1 MKNRCVL
8 TILPVLL
15 VMGFSATLARAAN
28 DPFQI
33 GQIWT
38 YDHQGP
44 RTGSMDPNA
53 IDGQRI
59 VQVISVTDA
68 NEPQWVIEECFTNDP
83 NVIGR
88 LYVNAQHLLTAF
100 DLENENGE
108 MMTLRYARPI
118 PYQKADIAV
127 GEEVTI
133 ETTLGMAGQNF
144 EMGCQVVTRR
154 LEDETMTTPA
164 GTFPDCLHYKT
175 TTTLTVNMTITKV
188 PMAEQHERWYS
199 PTAGGVVKEVYT
211 KEPVKF
217 LAWSRPGYTAT
228 STLKSF
234 TTQQVTSDAIA
245 RAEAAQHYT
254 PRSSRFSLR
263 AKALTLLAA
272 LAVLLVA
279 GFVLVKRLR
288 R

>member
-15 VMGFSATLARAAN
+15 VTGFSATLARAAH
-28 DPFQI
+28 DPFQL

-59 VQVISVTDA
+59 LHVISVLDA
-68 NEPQWVIEECFTNDP
+68 NDTQWVIEERFTNDP

-88 LYVNAQHLLTAF
+88 LYVNDQHLLTAF

-108 MMTLRYARPI
+108 MMTLRYARPV
-118 PYQKADIAV
+118 PFQKADIAV

-144 EMGCQVVTRR
+144 EMPCKIVTRR
-154 LEDETMTTPA
+154 LDDQTISTPA
-164 GTFPDCLHYKT
+164 GAFADCLHYKT

-188 PMAEQHERWYS
+188 PMVEQHERWYS
-199 PTAGGVVKEVYT
+199 PTAGGVVKEIYR
-211 KEPVKF
+211 KEPIKF

-234 TTQQVTSDAIA
+234 NTQHVTSDAIA

-254 PRSSRFSLR
+254 PRPSRLSLR
-263 AKALTLLAA
+263 AKAFVLLAA
-272 LAVLLVA
+272 IGILLAA
-279 GFVLVKRLR
+279 GFVLIKRSR